1 MVEALIGDVLPGS
14 RKFEPQRCAV
24 AGVHHDVDV
33 ALGLAELAVGGV
45 IGPLHHRRLH
55 VEMAMHACGIGISR
69 SSRP

>member
-1 MVEALIGDVLPGS
+1 MVEALISDVLLGS

-33 ALGLAELAVGGV
+33 ALGLAELTVGGV
-45 IGPLHHRRLH
+45 VSPFHHRRIH
-55 VEMAMHACGIGISR
+55 VEMAMHASGVGINR